1 MEKDLGIKNKV
12 DLYKRLT
19 PALNCKIRELAKY
32 NIKTKKDDIWNYLVK
47 KRWNNVKGLELSE
60 MVDDILNLDNY
71 DLEMFLKSQHET
83 KNNKDEKNEEQEIEL
98 L

>member
-32 NIKTKKDDIWNYLVK
+32 HIKTRKEDIWNYLVK

-71 DLEMFLKSQHET
+71 DLEQFFK
-83 KNNKDEKNEEQEIEL
+83 
-98 L
+98 